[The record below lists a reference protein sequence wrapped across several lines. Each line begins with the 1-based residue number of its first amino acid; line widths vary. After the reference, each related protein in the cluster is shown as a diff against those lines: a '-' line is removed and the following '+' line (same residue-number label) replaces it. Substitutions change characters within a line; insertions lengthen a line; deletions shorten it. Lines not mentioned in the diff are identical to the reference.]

1 MFVFVICTSGHTE
14 RAKMYASIEV
24 KMRVLQTLDFSGLLP
39 EKADIP
45 RQVQRSSVGYVSAA
59 TT

>member
-1 MFVFVICTSGHTE
+1 
-14 RAKMYASIEV
+14 
-24 KMRVLQTLDFSGLLP
+24 MRVLQTLDFSGLLP